1 MAKISY
7 KGMELEE
14 FVSDKPETFQQGT
27 KAICWNGDDFEEQK
41 GDDFQ
46 VHELIAFIPYI
57 RCQVLALPPEGGVIS
72 FWKHCAIIYETIS
85 ETSEEKAKTAPA
97 PKNSRTATGEYYDG
111 KVETIDYLEYML
123 VKLLENNMAPERAY
137 DVVCAL
143 KYLSPRLGAKAD
155 QPIELDLMKAENY
168 IHRACT
174 GKWLPKER
182 LDPFGE

>member
-27 KAICWNGDDFEEQK
+27 KAICWNGDDFEKSCKAE
-41 GDDFQ
+41 
-46 VHELIAFIPYI
+46 HELIAFIPYI
-57 RCQVLALPPEGGVIS
+57 RCQVLTIPPDGGVLA
-72 FWKHCAIIYETIS
+72 FWNHCAIIYETIS
-85 ETSEEKAKTAPA
+85 ENIVEKAKTAPA

-111 KVETIDYLEYML
+111 GEVETIVYLEGL
-123 VKLLENNMAPERAY
+123 ITALIRNGVEPKRAHNI
-137 DVVCAL
+137 VAAS
-143 KYLSPRLGAKAD
+143 KYLSSRLGAKAD

-168 IHRACT
+168 IHRART

-182 LDPFGE
+182 LDPFRE

>member
-7 KGMELEE
+7 KGKELEE
-14 FVSDKPETFQQGT
+14 FTSNEPVAFSKGT
-27 KAICWNGDDFEEQK
+27 KAVCWDRDDF
-41 GDDFQ
+41 
-46 VHELIAFIPYI
+46 VAELNVIAYIPYMNPP
-57 RCQVLALPPEGGVIS
+57 VLTESRDGRQDS
-72 FWKHCAIIYETIS
+72 SWFHCAIIYETIS

-111 KVETIDYLEYML
+111 EVETIVYLECL
-123 VKLLENNMAPERAY
+123 ATALIRNGVEPRRAHNI
-137 DVVCAL
+137 VAAT
-143 KYLSPRLGAKAD
+143 KYLSSRLGAKAD

-168 IHRACT
+168 IHRART

>member
-14 FVSDKPETFQQGT
+14 FTSDTPVAFPQGT
-27 KAICWNGDDFEEQK
+27 KAVCWDADIFGECFKDELNVIAYLPYMVCPVLTYSGDGRQDSSWF
-41 GDDFQ
+41 
-46 VHELIAFIPYI
+46 
-57 RCQVLALPPEGGVIS
+57 
-72 FWKHCAIIYETIS
+72 HCAILPQTQE
-85 ETSEEKAKTAPA
+85 AKEARMTKT
-97 PKNSRTATGEYYDG
+97 KNSRTATGEYYDG

-143 KYLSPRLGAKAD
+143 KHLSPRLGAKAD
-155 QPIELDLMKAENY
+155 QPIELDLMKAEHY
-168 IHRACT
+168 IHRART

>member
-14 FVSDKPETFQQGT
+14 FVSDKPETFRQGT
-27 KAICWNGDDFEEQK
+27 KAICWNGDDFEKSCKAE
-41 GDDFQ
+41 
-46 VHELIAFIPYI
+46 HELIAFIPYI
-57 RCQVLALPPEGGVIS
+57 RSHVLTLNPKGSVLT
-72 FWKHCAIIYETIS
+72 FWEHCAIIYETIGENS
-85 ETSEEKAKTAPA
+85 VEKVKTESA

-111 KVETIDYLEYML
+111 GEVETIVYLEGL
-123 VKLLENNMAPERAY
+123 ITALIKNGVEPRRAHNI
-137 DVVCAL
+137 VAAT
-143 KYLSPRLGAKAD
+143 KYLSSRLGAKAD

-168 IHRACT
+168 IHRART